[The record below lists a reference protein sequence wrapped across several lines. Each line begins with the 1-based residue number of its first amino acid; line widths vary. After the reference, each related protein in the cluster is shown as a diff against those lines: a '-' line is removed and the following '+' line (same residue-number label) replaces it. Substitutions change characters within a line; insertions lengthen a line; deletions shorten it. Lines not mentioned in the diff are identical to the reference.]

1 MARNILVTGYT
12 GRLGGLVA
20 ATLRDQF
27 DIEPRILVR
36 PHHIAAADWQS
47 PQGMQVMSGDF
58 DDRASLDT
66 ALDGV
71 DAVFLVSPVHP
82 DMRSR
87 EMGLSAC
94 AAEQTTPPHIVKIA
108 GLGTRLDSFVDSGR
122 WHAEIEQEISALGLH
137 ATFLRPLFFM
147 QNLGFQAAS
156 MRNDGVLR
164 GGIADAS
171 VAMVD
176 ARDIAEV
183 AATVL
188 IGGTAIEGQ
197 AVTLTGDESYTYDV
211 VARAAGAAFGREV
224 IYERQSLDQI
234 EQALRKS
241 GQPDW
246 HIDIL
251 LQFNEA
257 FIQGWGSA
265 VSDVVSRV
273 LGRPPRTLEAYLAE
287 LAAGDS
293 TRGSNP
299 FPS

>member
-1 MARNILVTGYT
+1 MASNILVTGYT
-12 GRLGGLVA
+12 GRLGALVA
-20 ATLRDQF
+20 TTLRDQF
-27 DIEPRILVR
+27 DTEPRILVR
-36 PHHIAAADWQS
+36 PHHVEPAGWRPPA
-47 PQGMQVMSGDF
+47 GMQVVTGDF
-58 DDRASLDT
+58 EDRSSLDA

-87 EMGLSAC
+87 ELNLARC
-94 AAEQTTPPHIVKIA
+94 AAQQPQPPHIVKIA

-122 WHAEIEQEISALGLH
+122 WHAEIERDITALELH

-156 MRNDGVLR
+156 MRDDGVLR
-164 GGIADAS
+164 GGVADAA

-183 AATVL
+183 AAAVL
-188 IGGTAIEGQ
+188 VGGTAVEGQ
-197 AVTLTGDESYTYDV
+197 AVTLTGDRSFTYAE
-211 VARAAGAAFGREV
+211 VAAAASAAFGREV
-224 IYERQSLDQI
+224 TYERQTLAQVEQI
-234 EQALRKS
+234 LRKS

-246 HIDIL
+246 HVDIL

-257 FIQGWGSA
+257 FIQGWGNE
-265 VSDVVSRV
+265 VSDVVRRV
-273 LGRPPRTLEAYLAE
+273 LERPARTLETYLAE

-293 TRGSNP
+293 ASGSNP